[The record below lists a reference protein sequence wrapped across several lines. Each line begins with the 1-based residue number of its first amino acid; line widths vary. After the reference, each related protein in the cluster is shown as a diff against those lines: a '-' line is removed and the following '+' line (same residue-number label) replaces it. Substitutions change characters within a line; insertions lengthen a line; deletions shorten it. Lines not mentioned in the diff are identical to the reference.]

1 MQTSVNTPAVVKLL
15 EELEELDIHVFIDW
29 KTKDSYDLSNVVF
42 VKGNLEFRIYDD
54 LFYRTTGMSMVLECK
69 KGKKNV
75 EYVKPVPITDD
86 VFYQNIIKV
95 DVLNYFK
102 TK

>member
-1 MQTSVNTPAVVKLL
+1 MTTSIETPAVVKLFQ
-15 EELEELDIHVFIDW
+15 ELDDLNIQAFTDGN
-29 KTKDSYDLSNVVF
+29 LSNIVF
-42 VKGNLEFRIYDD
+42 VKGINEFRIYDD

-69 KGKKNV
+69 KGKKNI